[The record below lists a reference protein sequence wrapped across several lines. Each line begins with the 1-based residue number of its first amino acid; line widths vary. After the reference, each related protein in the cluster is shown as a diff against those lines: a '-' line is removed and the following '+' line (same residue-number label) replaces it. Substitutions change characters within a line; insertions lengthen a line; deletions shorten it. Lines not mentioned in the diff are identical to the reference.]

1 MPSPPLRRS
10 AIRIL
15 AVNSLVIAL
24 FLLHVNIDVPSSIN
38 VDTAI
43 EAGPRTPSAVAFSR
57 SSSSLSSGV
66 GLVTTDGAWEE
77 LEEEEIMMIDG
88 ERGDI
93 SDVKILGFTDRN
105 YLPIAMLWYGRLTV
119 LVRVY
124 SKCKQNCIVTSFLTS
139 LICTFLHISHVQG
152 YTEHYIVAH
161 DE

>member
-124 SKCKQNCIVTSFLTS
+124 SKCKQSCIVTSFLTS
-139 LICTFLHISHVQG
+139 LICTFLHISHIQG

>member
-1 MPSPPLRRS
+1 MSSPPLRRS
-10 AIRIL
+10 ARIL
-15 AVNSLVIAL
+15 AVNSLLIAL
-24 FLLHVNIDVPSSIN
+24 FLLHNNIDVPSSIDAN
-38 VDTAI
+38 A
-43 EAGPRTPSAVAFSR
+43 EAAAPRTPVAAVAFSR

-77 LEEEEIMMIDG
+77 LEEKEIIMIDG
-88 ERGDI
+88 ERGGDI
-93 SDVKILGFTDRN
+93 SDIKILGFTDRN

-124 SKCKQNCIVTSFLTS
+124 SKCKQSCIVTSFLTS